1 MIAGSAMTEANSH
14 TCLSCKAPVGEVR
27 YCGACGQDT
36 RVARLRLVH
45 LVQEFTS
52 ELFDLDRPWA
62 RTLRGLVPEAGT
74 FSREYVRG
82 RRIGMV
88 GPLRFLLVALAVQV
102 AANEAL
108 RLLLAREHS
117 PVPRWMPLLLLALGP
132 ALAFLARIA
141 CNARRY
147 DLAEMM
153 VPVFY
158 AMGMV
163 SLLLVPLRMVELLLP
178 VQWQITTVLAVMMV
192 GVPAY
197 LAFTLVRFVPCGW
210 LRAGFAAY
218 VCGGVAG
225 VIVGSLMR

>member
-1 MIAGSAMTEANSH
+1 MADVVESF
-14 TCLSCKAPVGEVR
+14 CLNCDAAVGEAR
-27 YCGACGQDT
+27 FCGACGQER
-36 RVARLRLVH
+36 RVARLRIVQLI
-45 LVQEFTS
+45 QEFS
-52 ELFDLDRPWA
+52 SGLFDLDRPWA
-62 RTLRGLVPEAGT
+62 RTLRGLVPEAGR

-82 RRIGMV
+82 RRVGVV

-102 AANEAL
+102 AANEVL
-108 RLLLAREHS
+108 RLLLAHEQS

-132 ALAFLARIA
+132 ALAFLLRIV
-141 CNARRY
+141 CNARHY

-163 SLLLVPLRMVELLLP
+163 SLLLVPMRMVELLLP
-178 VQWQITTVLAVMMV
+178 VQWQITTVLVVLLA

-210 LRAGFAAY
+210 LRAGFATY
-218 VCGGVAG
+218 LCGGVATI
-225 VIVGSLMR
+225 IVGSLLR